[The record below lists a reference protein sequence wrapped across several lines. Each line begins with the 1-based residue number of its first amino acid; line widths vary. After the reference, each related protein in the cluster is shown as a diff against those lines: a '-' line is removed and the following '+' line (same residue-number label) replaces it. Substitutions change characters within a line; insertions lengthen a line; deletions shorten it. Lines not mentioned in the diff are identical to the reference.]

1 VLKMNST
8 MGNLIVFT
16 GPSGVGKGT
25 VVKELFQN
33 LDNLIF
39 SVSVTTREKRSGE
52 EEGKNYF
59 FRTNREFDELIQ
71 ADKLLEWAEFV
82 GNKYGTPK
90 DFVFEKLKNGTDIFL
105 EIEVQGALQ
114 VKEKFP
120 EALMIFLLPP
130 SIDELEA
137 RLRKR
142 ATEPEE
148 KILLR
153 LAKARD
159 EMKYINDFDFS
170 VINDSAERAGKE
182 LREIIL
188 NRRIEKKN
196 LFSDYNRPIPN
207 VQFQG

>member
-1 VLKMNST
+1 MNSK

-90 DFVFEKLKNGTDIFL
+90 DFVFEKLKNGTDVFL

-130 SIDELEA
+130 SLDELEA

-170 VINDSAERAGKE
+170 VINDSAKRAGKE

-188 NRRIEKKN
+188 KRRDEKKN
-196 LFSDYNRPIPN
+196 LFDDYKRPIPN

>member
-1 VLKMNST
+1 MNSK

-39 SVSVTTREKRSGE
+39 SVSITTREKRSGE

-90 DFVFEKLKNGTDIFL
+90 DFVFEKLKNGTDVFL

-170 VINDSAERAGKE
+170 VINDSAKRAGKE

-188 NRRIEKKN
+188 KRRDEKKN
-196 LFSDYNRPIPN
+196 LFDDYKRPIPN

>member
-1 VLKMNST
+1 MNST

-90 DFVFEKLKNGTDIFL
+90 DFVFEKLKNGTDVFL

-130 SIDELEA
+130 NIDELEA

-170 VINDSAERAGKE
+170 VINDSAKRAGQE

-196 LFSDYNRPIPN
+196 LFNDYKRPIPN